1 MSRFDTESA
10 RTFLKAADVF
20 FDLEDCD
27 GDPKWAQ
34 MLNMNDVWG
43 WACADCEYVP
53 DDKLSEVAELA
64 WRYGWAGI
72 LYWVSEARGGERS
85 EFHDNNRFIDFVR
98 HEEKLRKEIPGSSA
112 RAYHKL
118 TYTLGPTDNG

>member
-1 MSRFDTESA
+1 MSRFTVDTA
-10 RTFLKAADVF
+10 RAFLKAADVF
-20 FDLEDCD
+20 FDLEDGD

-34 MLNMNDVWG
+34 TLNMNDVWG

-53 DDKLSEVAELA
+53 DDKLPEIAELA

-72 LYWVSEARGGERS
+72 LYWVSEARAGERS

-98 HEEKLRKEIPGSSA
+98 HEETLRKEIPKSST

-118 TYTLGPTDNG
+118 SYTLGPVNG